1 VLTRPHR
8 PQGPRGRV
16 NTGAEGR
23 AAVSTPAASEG
34 RTAVSSPLWKASQE
48 QAKVAEREELEAQP
62 PLEAQRRVDEL
73 EQQSKK
79 WVGGKRQEEEKEEEE
94 EEEERVKTPSW
105 RRRAGQNAQLKEEE
119 EEEEEEEKEEKLRK
133 QTHSIIN
140 NLTPRQREQ
149 FQKLINSTP
158 EHVR

>member
-1 VLTRPHR
+1 
-8 PQGPRGRV
+8 
-16 NTGAEGR
+16 
-23 AAVSTPAASEG
+23 
-34 RTAVSSPLWKASQE
+34 LWKASQE
-48 QAKVAEREELEAQP
+48 KAKVAEREE
-62 PLEAQRRVDEL
+62 LEAQRRVDEL

-79 WVGGKRQEEEKEEEE
+79 WVGGKRQEEEEEEE

-133 QTHSIIN
+133 QTQSIIN
-140 NLTPRQREQ
+140 NLTPKQREQ

-158 EHVR
+158 EHVRQEGYRSTLVWWSRNHDCCRRRALPLVCSPKR